1 LLRYRKIIC
10 NTQQGVIFIPRYQP
24 VPGQFY
30 GDGDM
35 SEQEVARLQE
45 QIKTLFSDVDE
56 LKSDVKEIKQQ
67 LANRLP
73 LWATV
78 LMSLGP
84 TVIELPAKAP
94 SWHLMRWS

>member
-1 LLRYRKIIC
+1 M
-10 NTQQGVIFIPRYQP
+10 

-30 GDGDM
+30 GGGNM

-45 QIKTLFSDVDE
+45 QIKTLFGDVNE
-56 LKSDVKEIKQQ
+56 LKEDVKEIKQQ

-78 LMSLGP
+78 LISVLTG
-84 TVIELPAKAP
+84 TIGWLI
-94 SWHLMRWS
+94 R